1 MTWEG
6 DVVGLQ
12 HSRMERKGNPVG
24 GMAEAQ
30 RSSNRHDR
38 SRAFPTSYRGFSNRC
53 RDEAQGSSIPGCL
66 HFPTRTNSS
75 LLEEGRGTE
84 GGLISKVS
92 LGLRS
97 SIFALSATSQ
107 GTGASQ
113 SLEAEGPGKEAQ
125 RGRELLRQRA
135 LDK

>member
-1 MTWEG
+1 M
-6 DVVGLQ
+6 VGLQ
-12 HSRMERKGNPVG
+12 HLRMGRKGNPVG
-24 GMAEAQ
+24 GTAEAH
-30 RSSNRHDR
+30 RGGNRHDR
-38 SRAFPTSYRGFSNRC
+38 PRAFPTSHRGFSNRC

-97 SIFALSATSQ
+97 SDIFALSATSQ
-107 GTGASQ
+107 GARASQ
-113 SLEAEGPGKEAQ
+113 SLEAEGPGQGGSESLGAAKAESS
-125 RGRELLRQRA
+125 
-135 LDK
+135 

>member
-1 MTWEG
+1 M
-6 DVVGLQ
+6 VGLQ
-12 HSRMERKGNPVG
+12 HLRVGRKGNPVG
-24 GMAEAQ
+24 GMAEAH

-38 SRAFPTSYRGFSNRC
+38 PRAFPTSHRGFSNRC
-53 RDEAQGSSIPGCL
+53 RDEAQRSSIPGCL

-84 GGLISKVS
+84 GGLISKVCMA
-92 LGLRS
+92 LRS

-113 SLEAEGPGKEAQ
+113 SLEAEGPGQGGSERLGAAKAESS
-125 RGRELLRQRA
+125 
-135 LDK
+135 